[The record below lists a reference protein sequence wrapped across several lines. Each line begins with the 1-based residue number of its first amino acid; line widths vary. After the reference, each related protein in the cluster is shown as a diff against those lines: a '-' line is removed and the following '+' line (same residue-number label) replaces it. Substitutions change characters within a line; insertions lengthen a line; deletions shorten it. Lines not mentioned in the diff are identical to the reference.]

1 MRKSV
6 QALRAEA
13 IAILRACRSG
23 VRRLRARGGLGPH
36 AVSST
41 PTTSPS
47 GSAATD
53 NAARWFAEE
62 VHPHDA
68 QLKAYLRNSFPSVR
82 DVEDVVQES
91 YLRLWRSR
99 AAQPIHSARAF
110 LFKVARHVALNLVD
124 RQRASPVIVVGD
136 LAALPVLEDRPGVAE
151 TAGRNETLRL
161 LVQALADLPPRCREI
176 TVLRKLKGLPQKE
189 VALRL
194 GIAEKTVEE
203 QVARGVRRCEDYLRR
218 RGVTSGHH
226 R

>member
-1 MRKSV
+1 MFTLCDAWPFHFSGLAVVRTRVYARRNQPPPLLVSPP
-6 QALRAEA
+6 QTASDSASATAE
-13 IAILRACRSG
+13 
-23 VRRLRARGGLGPH
+23 
-36 AVSST
+36 
-41 PTTSPS
+41 
-47 GSAATD
+47 

-91 YLRLWRSR
+91 YLRIWRSR

-136 LAALPVLEDRPGVAE
+136 LAALPVLEDRPGVVE
-151 TAGRNETLRL
+151 TVGKNEKLQL
-161 LVQALADLPPRCREI
+161 LVQALATLPPRCREI
-176 TVLRKLKGLPQKE
+176 TVLRKLKGVPQKE
-189 VALRL
+189 IAARL

-218 RGVTSGHH
+218 RGVTTCHGP
-226 R
+226 